1 MFDLHNG
8 IYTNQ
13 YSGWLIEC
21 NLSNNWSLCFLS
33 LNFWTLFCSK
43 YDIFEW
49 LKKPY
54 TILWTTF
61 MKHAWTIHVVFY
73 FLFIYCGKFS
83 EKITSQRCFLISS
96 HFNLMPATLLS
107 SLYCY
112 YCMYIKRLD
121 HIFMK
126 TLKTLIQSFWV
137 CIKYVYA

>member
-1 MFDLHNG
+1 MFDRHNG

-13 YSGWLIEC
+13 YSGWLIKF

-49 LKKPY
+49 LKNPTQFYKRLLWNKPE
-54 TILWTTF
+54 LF
-61 MKHAWTIHVVFY
+61 M
-73 FLFIYCGKFS
+73 LFFIFIAIYCGKFS

-121 HIFMK
+121 HLFMK
-126 TLKTLIQSFWV
+126 SLKKSFWV